1 MAIDGLVGH
10 TGLMK
15 PALLLFAL
23 ALGAGCGSEK
33 DAPPPKPKPPPPEG
47 SNESRQHLFE
57 KDNLDHQVI
66 EQTVRRAIEKPE
78 GDLTEA
84 DLWRV
89 TGLDFTSQN
98 LTDLGP
104 LAGLTRLQHLYL
116 SSNRITEL
124 KPLAGLVKMKKL
136 YLSVNPINNPSPL
149 AGLKE
154 LVVVNLAD
162 NPITRAQAGQ
172 LQKALPKCEV
182 KHNLQP

>member
-15 PALLLFAL
+15 PALLFFAL

-33 DAPPPKPKPPPPEG
+33 DPPPPKSEPQPPEG

-57 KDNLDHQVI
+57 KDNLDQQVI
-66 EQTVRRAIEKPE
+66 EQAVRRAIEKSE

-84 DLWRV
+84 DLWQV

-98 LTDLGP
+98 LTNLG
-104 LAGLTRLQHLYL
+104 
-116 SSNRITEL
+116 
-124 KPLAGLVKMKKL
+124 
-136 YLSVNPINNPSPL
+136 PL

-154 LVVVNLAD
+154 LAGVNLVD
-162 NPITRAQAGQ
+162 NPITHSKAGQ

>member
-33 DAPPPKPKPPPPEG
+33 DPPPPKSKPQPLEG

-66 EQTVRRAIEKPE
+66 EQAVRRAIEKPE

-98 LTDLGP
+98 LTDP
-104 LAGLTRLQHLYL
+104 L
-116 SSNRITEL
+116 
-124 KPLAGLVKMKKL
+124 
-136 YLSVNPINNPSPL
+136 PL

-162 NPITRAQAGQ
+162 NPITHAQVGQ
-172 LQKALPKCEV
+172 LKKALPKCEV